1 MGFPRQEYQCGLPF
15 PSLGDLPNPGIKATP
30 PALASRF
37 FTTDP
42 PGKLHYSIMV
52 PFLDTQAFMQM
63 TFKLLPEILTKKKG
77 FPSCPSTYNYFI
89 RQDFLLLFLIH
100 SDSLFY
106 LYIYTHTYPSLVYFI
121 KTEILVV
128 TQLISQVLM
137 NFSFWLAKHCFRGN
151 LGRANKY
158 LPPEFLEAG

>member
-1 MGFPRQEYQCGLPF
+1 MITTKFPHSGLCTCVQLLRHVKILETQWTVAHQVPLSMGFPRQEYQCGLPF

-106 LYIYTHTYPSLVYFI
+106 IYIYIYTHIPQSSLF
-121 KTEILVV
+121 
-128 TQLISQVLM
+128 
-137 NFSFWLAKHCFRGN
+137 H
-151 LGRANKY
+151 
-158 LPPEFLEAG
+158 

>member
-1 MGFPRQEYQCGLPF
+1 
-15 PSLGDLPNPGIKATP
+15 
-30 PALASRF
+30 
-37 FTTDP
+37 
-42 PGKLHYSIMV
+42 
-52 PFLDTQAFMQM
+52 M
-63 TFKLLPEILTKKKG
+63 TFKLWLRFSLKKKS
-77 FPSCPSTYNYFI
+77 FSSCPSTYNYFI

-106 LYIYTHTYPSLVYFI
+106 IYIYTHTYPSLVYFI

-158 LPPEFLEAG
+158 LPPEFLEAGWEAYDSNWLIRATPFILPLKTKYVYIPSRMAEIWNTDNTRCWQV